1 MSHGLRLDP
10 TDAVPL
16 WKQLE
21 EGLRRL
27 VASERLMRGALVP
40 SVREMAQTLQVN
52 PSTIVRAYNHLIEAG
67 VFQSRPGLGT
77 FVSEKSTAHP
87 RDVRAALEGGAD
99 RFAEMAASLEVPAEE
114 AVAAVRT
121 SFRRLKVK
129 KS

>member
-21 EGLRRL
+21 DGLRRL
-27 VASERLMRGALVP
+27 VASGQLARGAGVP

-52 PSTIVRAYNHLIEAG
+52 PSTVVRAYKSLVEAG
-67 VFQSRPGLGT
+67 IFEARPGLGT
-77 FVSEKSTAHP
+77 LVSEKSTADP
-87 RDVRAALEGGAD
+87 RDVRAALESGAD
-99 RFAEMAASLEVPAEE
+99 RFADLAASLEIPAEE
-114 AVAAVRT
+114 AVSALRM
-121 SFRRLKVK
+121 SFRRLRGR

>member
-1 MSHGLRLDP
+1 MSYGLRLDP

-21 EGLRRL
+21 DGLRRL
-27 VASERLMRGALVP
+27 VASGRLSRGSGVP

-52 PSTIVRAYNHLIEAG
+52 PSTIVRAYNTLIQAG
-67 VFQSRPGLGT
+67 VFEARPGLGT

-87 RDVRAALEGGAD
+87 REVKIALEAAAD
-99 RFAEMAASLEVPAEE
+99 RFAGLAASLEVPGEE
-114 AVAAVRT
+114 AVSALRM
-121 SFRRLKVK
+121 SFRRCKGS

>member
-10 TDAVPL
+10 TDAIPL

-21 EGLRRL
+21 DGLRRL
-27 VASERLMRGALVP
+27 VASGRLERGSGVP

-52 PSTIVRAYNHLIEAG
+52 PSTVVRAYSTLVEAG
-67 VFQSRPGLGT
+67 VFEARPGLGT

-87 RDVRAALEGGAD
+87 REVKVALEAAAG
-99 RFAEMAASLEVPAEE
+99 RFADLAASLEVPAEE
-114 AVAAVRT
+114 AVSALRM
-121 SFRRLKVK
+121 SLRRLKAS